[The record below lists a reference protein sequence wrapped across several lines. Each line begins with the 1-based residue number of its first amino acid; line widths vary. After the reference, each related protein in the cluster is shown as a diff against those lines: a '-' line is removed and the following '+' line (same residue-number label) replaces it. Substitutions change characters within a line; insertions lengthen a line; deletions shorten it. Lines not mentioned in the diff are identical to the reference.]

1 MQGEDAQG
9 TVALMEAKIRRLQGI
24 ITRNQPQEELN
35 LRTIHS
41 LEQVPLS
48 SCHARR
54 LERLSQSALVLSA
67 HICADLPSCPPA
79 QSSAFAGCRVTSAG
93 GGPGG

>member
-35 LRTIHS
+35 LRHHS
-41 LEQVPLS
+41 QPG
-48 SCHARR
+48 AG
-54 LERLSQSALVLSA
+54 A
-67 HICADLPSCPPA
+67 A
-79 QSSAFAGCRVTSAG
+79 QLMPCKEA
-93 GGPGG
+93 